1 MAEVYKLSKYVLEE
15 LRENRIDKNT
25 VVSLIKKLNERE
37 DIAIIGIGMKYS
49 NTENYND
56 YWELLR
62 EKRTVVERCSKK
74 RIDLIRD
81 HFPKAILAG
90 EETYCKGSFIQDIEM
105 FDPEV
110 FSMTQEEATAMN
122 PGHRMM
128 LQAVYRT
135 LEDGGYL
142 GERNHDNKTGVFI
155 GNNFTKDALFSY
167 SSMALRN
174 SNFAFSF
181 DTMLNNWSSGIATKV
196 ANVFDLHG
204 GAYMIDASCPSSTIA
219 IANAC
224 QAIRSRQCTTAIA
237 GGLLV
242 DMSPIKQYNNSG
254 WIFLHEDNILTRGF
268 DNDPGGAYIAEGAAA
283 VMLKPLAQA
292 LEDGDRIHGI
302 ICGHSINNNGSNGS
316 FTQSSPEDI
325 KKVVLSAVKNAQ
337 IDINDVDYLEGEGY
351 PGKIEEGLELSG
363 LISGFSQLTDR
374 KQFCGL
380 GTISGNVG
388 YLQSAIGVFN
398 LIKVC
403 LAMKHKTIPPQYRF
417 IEPTN
422 MVNLVKSPFYVSDYE
437 KPWPADDGK
446 PRQSAIYSYG
456 YGGNNLLLF
465 LQEAPEPKEK
475 GKGRKAEVFV
485 LSARSKDSFR
495 KRIADMI
502 DYLSDP
508 ENGET
513 LTDICYTADVCRPAY
528 RQYRLAVLCRSKEQL
543 AQTLRDYVKN
553 EKAPMNMFIKELP
566 EDGQEK
572 KRKINRLSVDG
583 LTMEEIATTFCDGMD
598 YIFDE
603 LFDGVE
609 KNVVDL
615 PQYPFDKKRCWLDRK
630 PLTLKQ
636 KLSMLFKK
644 PEGGMGHEAH

>member
-1 MAEVYKLSKYVLEE
+1 MAELYKLSKYVLEE

-25 VVSLIKKLNERE
+25 VISLIKKFNERE
-37 DIAIIGIGMKYS
+37 DIAIIGMGMKFS
-49 NTENYND
+49 HTESYHD

-62 EKRTVVERCSKK
+62 SKQTVIERCSRR
-74 RIDLIRD
+74 RIDLVRD
-81 HFPKAILAG
+81 HFPKVILGDEA
-90 EETYCKGSFIQDIEM
+90 TYCKGSFIHDIEM

-110 FSMTQEEATAMN
+110 FSMTQEEASAMN

-135 LEDGGYL
+135 LEDSGYL
-142 GERNHDNKTGVFI
+142 GEKNNDNKTGVFI

-167 SSMALRN
+167 SNMALRN
-174 SNFAFSF
+174 SNFNFSF
-181 DTMLNNWSSGIATKV
+181 DSMLNNWSSGIATKV

-204 GAYMIDASCPSSTIA
+204 GAYMIDASCPSSTFA

-224 QAIRSRQCTTAIA
+224 QALRNRQCTTAIA

-242 DMSPIKQYNNSG
+242 DMSPIKKYNNSG
-254 WIFLHEDNILTRGF
+254 WIFLHEDNIVTRGF

-292 LEDGDRIHGI
+292 IEDGDTIHGI
-302 ICGHSINNNGSNGS
+302 ICGHSINNNGANGS

-325 KKVVLSAVKNAQ
+325 KKVVLSAAKNAQ

-363 LISGFSQLTDR
+363 LIAGFSQLTDK

-398 LIKVC
+398 LIKVV

-417 IEPTN
+417 LEPTD

-437 KPWPADDGK
+437 KEWTAADGK

-456 YGGNNLLLF
+456 YGGNNLMLF
-465 LQEAPEPKEK
+465 LQEAPSPKER
-475 GKGRKAEVFV
+475 GKGRKAELFV
-485 LSARSKDSFR
+485 LSARSKESFR
-495 KRIADMI
+495 QRIQDMI
-502 DYLSDP
+502 QFLSSED
-508 ENGET
+508 T
-513 LTDICYTADVCRPAY
+513 TASLTDICYTADVCRPSY
-528 RQYRLAVLCRSKEQL
+528 RHYRMAVLCRSKQDLL
-543 AQTLRDYVKN
+543 ASLQEYVNKD
-553 EKAPMNMFIKELP
+553 KAPITMTIGTPKDEGP
-566 EDGQEK
+566 EK
-572 KRKINRLSVDG
+572 KRKLNRLTIEG
-583 LTMEEIATTFCDGMD
+583 LSLEEIAISYCEGEDFW
-598 YIFDE
+598 FNE
-603 LFDGVE
+603 LFEDVDTAQVE
-609 KNVVDL
+609 L
-615 PQYPFDKKRCWLDRK
+615 PQYPFDKKRCWLDK
-630 PLTLKQ
+630 APITLKDR
-636 KLSMLFKK
+636 LRMIFKK
-644 PEGGMGHEAH
+644 SEGDHPYEKH

>member
-1 MAEVYKLSKYVLEE
+1 MAELYKLSKYVLEE

-25 VVSLIKKLNERE
+25 VVSLIKKFNERE
-37 DIAIIGIGMKYS
+37 DIAIIGMGMKYA
-49 NTENYND
+49 NTEKYGD

-62 EKRTVVERCSKK
+62 NKRTVVERCPKR
-74 RIDLIRD
+74 RIDLIRG
-81 HFPKAILAG
+81 HFPGPVVGK

-110 FSMTQEEATAMN
+110 FSMTQEEAAVMN

-135 LEDGGYL
+135 LEDSGYL
-142 GERNHDNKTGVFI
+142 GEKNSDNRTGVFI

-167 SSMALRN
+167 SYMALRN
-174 SNFAFSF
+174 SGFNFSF

-196 ANVFDLHG
+196 ANIFDLHG
-204 GAYMIDASCPSSTIA
+204 GAYMIDASCPSSTFA

-224 QAIRSRQCTTAIA
+224 QALRNRQCTTAIA

-254 WIFLHEDNILTRGF
+254 WIFLHEDDIITRGF

-292 LEDGDRIHGI
+292 IEDGDRIHGI
-302 ICGHSINNNGSNGS
+302 ICGHSINNNGANGS

-337 IDINDVDYLEGEGY
+337 VDINDVDYLEGEGY
-351 PGKIEEGLELSG
+351 PGKVEEGLELSG

-403 LAMKHKTIPPQYRF
+403 LAMKHKIIPPQYRF
-417 IEPTN
+417 IEPTD

-437 KPWPADDGK
+437 KPWLAEDGK

-456 YGGNNLLLF
+456 YGGNNLMLF
-465 LQEAPEPKEK
+465 LQEAPEVKEK
-475 GKGRKAEVFV
+475 GKGRKAEVFI
-485 LSARSKDSFR
+485 LSARSKASFTQ
-495 KRIADMI
+495 RIRDMI
-502 DYLSDP
+502 DYLTDP
-508 ENGET
+508 ENQEN
-513 LTDICYTADVCRPAY
+513 LTDICYTADVCRPVY
-528 RQYRLAVLCRSKEQL
+528 RSYRLAVLCRSKEQL
-543 AQTLRDYVKN
+543 AQSLQEYLKN
-553 EKAPMNMFIKELP
+553 DKAPMNMFVGTLKDESP
-566 EDGQEK
+566 EK
-572 KRKINRLSVDG
+572 KRKVRRQSVDG
-583 LTMEEIATTFCDGMD
+583 LTMEEVATTFCEGAD

-609 KNVVDL
+609 KSMAEL
-615 PQYPFDKKRCWLDRK
+615 PQYPFDKKYCWLSNERF
-630 PLTLKQ
+630 TLKKQ
-636 KLSMLFKK
+636 LALMFGKQGK
-644 PEGGMGHEAH
+644 GMPHEKH